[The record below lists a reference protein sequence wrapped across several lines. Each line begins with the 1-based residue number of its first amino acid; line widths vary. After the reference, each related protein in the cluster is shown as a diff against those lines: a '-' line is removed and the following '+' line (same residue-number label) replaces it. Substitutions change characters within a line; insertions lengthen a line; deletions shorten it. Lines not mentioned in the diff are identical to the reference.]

1 MSPEDSPP
9 VYCEV
14 ALPKPLLRTFTYRLP
29 PELGGAARP
38 GARVLVPFGRRK
50 LIGCIDTLA
59 RRTERA
65 DVRPV
70 LDLLDD
76 RPLLP
81 EPLLGLCRWVADYY
95 AAPLGLVLRAALPP
109 GLLTESS
116 YRVRRTEV
124 AAPLELSASERAVLE
139 RLAGAERGLRATTL
153 RDELRLS
160 TVWPVLHRL
169 RAAGLVEIDERP
181 PDTEPPVLTRQV
193 IRLVGRL
200 PTLSARQE
208 AFGRAP
214 RQREAYEMLEG
225 IGGEAAVAHMERR
238 LGCSR
243 SVLHGLV
250 GKGLAEIA
258 EQTVRRDPLAD
269 LEAEAPARPTPTA
282 AQQAAIRELRDRA
295 GRDDPG
301 IVLLRGVTGSGKT
314 LVYLELLEEVVGRRG
329 RGAIVLVPEI
339 SLTPQTLARFRAR
352 FGDRVAVLHSG
363 LSPGERHD
371 EWRALRDGRK
381 RIAIG
386 ARSAVFAPVGDL
398 GAVILDEE
406 HESSYKQSDTPR
418 YHARAVAA
426 VRARLEGCLCVLGS
440 ATPSLES
447 WENARS
453 GLYGLLELPER
464 VTGHP
469 LPKVE
474 LVDLRA
480 EREGQPTPTVFSE
493 PLRAALADRLARGEQ
508 SILLLNRR
516 GYATHVQCAACG
528 KVWGCGRCN
537 VSLTFHR
544 RRRRVV
550 CHHCGFEAAPPAVC
564 DECGA
569 PDPSYSGLGT
579 EQVERRLGELFPQ
592 ARIARMDLDT
602 TGTKWAHHEILERVR
617 QGEVDVLLGTQMIA
631 KGLDFPN
638 VTLVGVVNADVGLNL
653 PDFRASERTFQL
665 LSQVAGRAGR
675 GSRPGEVL
683 VQTVRPAHFAL
694 RAAAA
699 HDYAGFAERE
709 LADRAEPGYPPHR
722 RLANLVVSGD
732 DEERVAEV
740 AEQLAEWTRA
750 LLAARGPEGL
760 EVVGPAPC
768 PIDRVRGRWRWHFL
782 LKGDE
787 AGGLGS
793 VLRYLAEK
801 RGRPSAATR
810 LEIDRDP
817 ETLL

>member
-9 VYCEV
+9 SYCEV

-29 PELGGAARP
+29 AQLGAAALP

-50 LIGCIDTLA
+50 LVGCIDSLA
-59 RRTERA
+59 RRTER
-65 DVRPV
+65 DEVRPV

-76 RPLLP
+76 RPLLSG
-81 EPLLGLCRWVADYY
+81 PLLALCRWVADYY

-116 YRVRRTEV
+116 SRVRRTETV
-124 AAPLELSASERAVLE
+124 APGDLSAPERAILE
-139 RLAGAERGLRATTL
+139 RLEGAERGLQATTL

-160 TVWPVLHRL
+160 SVWPLLHQL
-169 RAAGLVEIDERP
+169 REAGLVEVREEP
-181 PDTEPPVLTRQV
+181 PDTEPPILTRQV
-193 IRLVGRL
+193 IRLVDRL

-225 IGGEAAVAHMERR
+225 MGGEAAVAHMERR

-250 GKGLAEIA
+250 AKGLAEIA
-258 EQTVRRDPLAD
+258 EETVRRDPLAD
-269 LEAEAPARPTPTA
+269 LEAEAPTRPSPTP
-282 AQQAAIRELRDRA
+282 AQAAAIRELQERA
-295 GRDDPG
+295 GRADPG

-314 LVYLELLEEVVGRRG
+314 LVYLEVLEEVVGRRG

-352 FGDRVAVLHSG
+352 FGDQVAVLHSG
-363 LSPGERHD
+363 LSAGERHD

-386 ARSAVFAPVGDL
+386 ARSAVFAPVADL
-398 GAVILDEE
+398 GALILDEE

-426 VRARLEGCLCVLGS
+426 VRARLERCVCVLGS

-447 WENARS
+447 WENART
-453 GLYGLLELPER
+453 GRYRLLELPER

-469 LPKVE
+469 LPTVK

-480 EREGQPTPTVFSE
+480 EREAAPAVFSE

-508 SILLLNRR
+508 AILLLNRR

-528 KVWGCGRCN
+528 KVWGCRRCN

-550 CHHCGFEAAPPAVC
+550 CHHCGYEAVPPAVC

-579 EQVERRLGELFPQ
+579 EQVERRLGELFPE

-617 QGEVDVLLGTQMIA
+617 RGEVDVLLGTQMIA

-675 GSRPGEVL
+675 GARPGEVL
-683 VQTVRPAHFAL
+683 VQTIRPGHFAL

-699 HDYAGFAERE
+699 HDYAAFAERE

-722 RLANLVVSGD
+722 RLANLVVSGP
-732 DEERVAEV
+732 DEEQVAE
-740 AEQLAEWTRA
+740 AATELADWTRA
-750 LLAARGPEGL
+750 LLASRGPEGL

-782 LKGDE
+782 LKAEE
-787 AGGLGS
+787 AAGLGS

-801 RGRPSAATR
+801 RERPSAATR
-810 LEIDRDP
+810 LEVDRDA